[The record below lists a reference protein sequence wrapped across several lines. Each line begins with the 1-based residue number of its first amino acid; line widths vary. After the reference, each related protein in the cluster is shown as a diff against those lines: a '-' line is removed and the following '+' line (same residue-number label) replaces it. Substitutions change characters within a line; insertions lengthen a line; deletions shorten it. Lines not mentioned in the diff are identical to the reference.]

1 VTTIPLAEEADE
13 LISAL
18 ELCALTGAG
27 TTLTPRQ
34 AVLLLEA
41 LCAFVDDTARPMKNR
56 NSAAPLVDAASSLF
70 SLRIGYLR

>member
-13 LISAL
+13 LIRAL

-27 TTLTPRQ
+27 TTLTPQQ

-41 LCAFVDDTARPMKNR
+41 LRAFVDDTAPPMKNR
-56 NSAAPLVDAASSLF
+56 DNSAPLVDAASSHF